1 MSQLDSGTFK
11 QVKDLVLSGY
21 HLNDIHGLACPTAL
35 LPEGIVI
42 EDIATALSH
51 ICRFAGHLPEF
62 YSVGQHSVLTSHLVP
77 QEFALEA
84 LLHDAAE
91 AYLQDIPSP
100 LKRLLPD
107 YQVIEARVDAAIR
120 QKFGLPTEQ
129 HPTVKYA
136 DLVMLASERRDFEID
151 EGSVWPCLDG
161 VVPTDLFIINPVRPG
176 QSYGM
181 FINRF
186 NELMEQ
192 RQCAA

>member
-1 MSQLDSGTFK
+1 MSFIQT
-11 QVKDLVLSGY
+11 LSGKHFNY
-21 HLNDIHGLACPTAL
+21 NDIQEDA
-35 LPEGIVI
+35 IVI

-62 YSVGQHSVLTSHLVP
+62 YSVGQHSVLVSHLVP

-91 AYLQDIPSP
+91 AYMQDIPAP

-107 YQVIEARVDAAIR
+107 YQVIETRVDAAIR
-120 QKFGLPTEQ
+120 KKFGLPADL

-151 EGSVWPCLDG
+151 DGTHWPMLDG
-161 VVPTDLFIINPVRPG
+161 IFPTDQFVINPVRPG

-181 FINRF
+181 FMNRF
-186 NELMEQ
+186 NQLME
-192 RQCAA
+192 RR

>member
-1 MSQLDSGTFK
+1 MSYIQT
-11 QVKDLVLSGY
+11 LSGKHFNY
-21 HLNDIHGLACPTAL
+21 LDIQQDD
-35 LPEGIVI
+35 IVI

-107 YQVIEARVDAAIR
+107 YQAIEARVDAAIR
-120 QKFGLPTEQ
+120 QKFGLPTE
-129 HPTVKYA
+129 
-136 DLVMLASERRDFEID
+136 LASERRDFEID
-151 EGSVWPCLDG
+151 EGSIWPCLEG

>member
-1 MSQLDSGTFK
+1 MSYIQT
-11 QVKDLVLSGY
+11 LSGKHFNY
-21 HLNDIHGLACPTAL
+21 LDIQQDD
-35 LPEGIVI
+35 IVI

-77 QEFALEA
+77 Q
-84 LLHDAAE
+84 
-91 AYLQDIPSP
+91 DIPSP
-100 LKRLLPD
+100 LKHLLPD

-136 DLVMLASERRDFEID
+136 DLVMLASERRDFEVD
-151 EGSVWPCLDG
+151 EGSVWPCLEG

>member
-1 MSQLDSGTFK
+1 MSFIQT
-11 QVKDLVLSGY
+11 LSGKHFNY
-21 HLNDIHGLACPTAL
+21 NDIQEDA
-35 LPEGIVI
+35 IVI

-62 YSVGQHSVLTSHLVP
+62 YSVGQHSVLVSHLVP

-91 AYLQDIPSP
+91 AYMQDIPAP

-107 YQVIEARVDAAIR
+107 YLVIEERVDAAIR
-120 QKFGLPTEQ
+120 KKFGLPTEQ

-151 EGSVWPCLDG
+151 DGTDWPMLDG
-161 VVPTDLFIINPVRPG
+161 IIPTDQFVINPVRPG

-181 FINRF
+181 FMNRF
-186 NELMEQ
+186 NQLTE
-192 RQCAA
+192 RR

>member
-1 MSQLDSGTFK
+1 MSYIQTLFGKHFNYLDI
-11 QVKDLVLSGY
+11 QQD
-21 HLNDIHGLACPTAL
+21 D
-35 LPEGIVI
+35 IVI

-136 DLVMLASERRDFEID
+136 DLVMLASERR
-151 EGSVWPCLDG
+151 SVWPCLDG